1 MPNEPLARQLYR
13 HILATP
19 TDFTDEE
26 QAFAKAC
33 QREMGVPEHGLASDP
48 LPFLDEVSAGAS
60 SDLGDVSYQVPTGV
74 FGWPTLPLHIGLH
87 TWPVTAC
94 GGMSI
99 GDKGS
104 LKTAQILAGCGYDLM
119 TDADLRAAAMADFR
133 SRVGDAP
140 FVSPLPPDRRQPLG
154 LDPRFI
160 KTGSEEIFAF
170 ESMS

>member
-1 MPNEPLARQLYR
+1 MP
-13 HILATP
+13 
-19 TDFTDEE
+19 
-26 QAFAKAC
+26 
-33 QREMGVPEHGLASDP
+33 V
-48 LPFLDEVSAGAS
+48 
-60 SDLGDVSYQVPTGV
+60 
-74 FGWPTLPLHIGLH
+74 HIGLH

-133 SRVGDAP
+133 GRIGDRP
-140 FVSPLPPDRRQPLG
+140 FVSPLPPDRTQPLG

-170 ESMS
+170 ESSL